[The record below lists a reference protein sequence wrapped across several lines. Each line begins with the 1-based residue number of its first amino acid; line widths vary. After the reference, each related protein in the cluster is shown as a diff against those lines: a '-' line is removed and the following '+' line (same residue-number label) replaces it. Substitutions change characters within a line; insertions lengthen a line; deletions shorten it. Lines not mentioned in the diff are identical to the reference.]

1 MISHKSKGFVYPEY
15 ISPLPADEFIKGAL
29 LKQKMYDEGID
40 KVQQQLD
47 TYGQIRKG
55 LLKEEDKAYFDQE
68 ATKLVNALNKNAG
81 LDFAN
86 KNNVRSALSLGN
98 NLVNDPIISNAA
110 ESTATYKK
118 MMDEYSKLDPKNRSS
133 VNDYFFMK
141 DINNWMKDGK
151 TGSKL
156 KYNPYTV
163 YTDEHVKLWGELS
176 QKLKPDEVEV
186 PVFDGASGE
195 WILQKKYSGVSAER
209 FRTAYIN
216 GLSAQAKAQLE
227 MEARYAF
234 ETGDRDKII
243 SLYSQDITTKVTALN
258 LDIDKVTTQRNE
270 LAGKYGDQSPEV
282 RKADEQLNQLRATQ
296 RFYEQKQT
304 SEIQDND
311 LVTFLR
317 DDKIFDAA
325 GGFAYK
331 NESTKLEANPYVV
344 DIRRMQNNIAEARA
358 KAEIDVAKET
368 ELVRRGLKDG
378 ATSAALS
385 MGSYLPDTKYN
396 SSPVIQDLQPIY
408 GQTRSNQE
416 AALIQNGLV
425 KFSEGKTVEQA
436 LQAIMDEGKIS
447 GEDRR
452 DINEMFLPSGV
463 LERLPEAEQRAR
475 QARGNRLVEEMFWKF
490 KGIYQTLTGNREIEQ
505 ADKDKPSIK
514 LSPSDT
520 VSVQE
525 MSGGVRDM
533 SVSSLLNRDG
543 SYLSQIKEIRI
554 KTLNK

>member
-29 LKQKMYDEGID
+29 LKQQMYDEGVE

-47 TYGQIRKG
+47 TYGQIRKN

-68 ATKLVNALNKNAG
+68 ATKLVNTLNKNAG

-86 KNNVRSALSLGN
+86 KNNLRSALSLGK
-98 NLVNDPIISNAA
+98 NLVNDPVIANAS
-110 ESTATYKK
+110 ESAATYQK
-118 MMDEYSKLDPKNRSS
+118 MMDEYRKLDPKNRSS
-133 VNDYFFMK
+133 VNDYFFFK
-141 DINNWMKDGK
+141 DLNGWLKDGK

-156 KYNPYTV
+156 NYNSYTV
-163 YTDEHVKLWGELS
+163 YTDEHVKLWKELS
-176 QKLKPDEVEV
+176 TSLKPEEAEY
-186 PVFDGASGE
+186 PVFDPKDNK
-195 WILQKKYSGVSAER
+195 WIIQKKYSGVTAQR
-209 FRTAYIN
+209 FRDAYMN
-216 GLSAQAKAQLE
+216 GLSAQAKAQLD
-227 MEARYAF
+227 MEARYTL
-234 ETGDRDKII
+234 ETGDKDQIT
-243 SLYSQDITTKVTALN
+243 SFYTQDLNNKLTSLN
-258 LDIDKVTTQRNE
+258 LELEKDTQQ
-270 LAGKYGDQSPEV
+270 LAETNAKYGDKSPEAL
-282 RKADEQLNQLRATQ
+282 RIKERITSATNALN
-296 RFYEQKQT
+296 FYQEKQ
-304 SEIQDND
+304 SKELSDSD
-311 LVTFLR
+311 LIGFLR
-317 DDKIFDAA
+317 DDKVLDAA
-325 GGFAYK
+325 GSFAYK
-331 NESTKLEANPYVV
+331 NESSKLEANPYVV
-344 DIRRMQNNIAEARA
+344 DYYKMQNNIAEARA
-358 KAEIDVAKET
+358 KAEIDIAKEA

-378 ATSAALS
+378 ATGAALS

-436 LQAIMDEGKIS
+436 LQAIMDENKIS

-490 KGIYQTLTGNREIEQ
+490 KGIYQTLTGNKEIEQ
-505 ADKDKPSIK
+505 SDKDKPSIK

>member
-118 MMDEYSKLDPKNRSS
+118 MMEEYSKLDPKNRSS

-156 KYNPYTV
+156 RYNPYTV

-186 PVFDGASGE
+186 PMFDGKSGE
-195 WILQKKYSGVSAER
+195 WIVQKKYSGVSAER
-209 FRTAYIN
+209 FRTAYLN

-227 MEARYAF
+227 MEARYVF
-234 ETGDRDKII
+234 ETGDRDQIM
-243 SLYSQDITTKVTALN
+243 SLYNQDVTTKITALN
-258 LDIDKVTTQRNE
+258 LDIDKATTQRTE
-270 LAGKYGDQSPEV
+270 LAGKYGNQSPEV

-296 RFYEQKQT
+296 RFYEEKQT
-304 SEIQDND
+304 AEIKDND
-311 LVTFLR
+311 LITFLR

-344 DIRRMQNNIAEARA
+344 DIRKMQNNIAEYRA
-358 KAEIDVAKET
+358 KAEIDILKEQ

-378 ATSAALS
+378 AAVAGLS
-385 MGSYLPDTKYN
+385 MGSYLPDSQYN
-396 SSPVIQDLQPIY
+396 GSPVIQDLNPIY
-408 GQTRSNQE
+408 GQTRSTQE
-416 AALIQNGLV
+416 AGLIQNGLV
-425 KFSEGKTVEQA
+425 KFAEGKTVNEA

-463 LERLPEAEQRAR
+463 LERLPVAEQRAR
-475 QARGNRLVEEMFWKF
+475 QKRGDRLVEEMFWKF
-490 KGIYQTLTGNREIEQ
+490 KGIYETLQGTRTITQGEDTYNL
-505 ADKDKPSIK
+505 KPT
-514 LSPSDT
+514 DT
-520 VSVQE
+520 VSVLE
-525 MSGGVRDM
+525 MTGGVRDM

-543 SYLSQIKEIRI
+543 SYLSQIKEIRV